1 MNISKINYFFTC
13 LKKNILKQ
21 GLKCPSCNSTKSSI
35 VDKKY
40 LVTSLRRC
48 KDCLLLYRTPGSTSE
63 ENKYFYQEEYRE
75 GFTTDYPDSEKL
87 KEMISSN
94 FQNTARD
101 YSEIIEILNIL
112 NIRFK
117 KDRSTLFDYG
127 CSWGYGSY
135 QLNKIFDV
143 KSYEISF
150 PRANYA
156 RHKLGVDVI
165 DDIELKSLIN
175 EDKKFDFFHMSHV
188 LEHVPNPSETLK
200 LGLRLLKKGGYL
212 VSFTPNGSME
222 NRKHN
227 LNWSKAWNMVHPT
240 FIDEKFYKN
249 FFKNKIYYI
258 GSSKY
263 NLKNIENFINN
274 DQCYIDD
281 LSGNELMII
290 AKNM

>member
-1 MNISKINYFFTC
+1 
-13 LKKNILKQ
+13 
-21 GLKCPSCNSTKSSI
+21 
-35 VDKKY
+35 
-40 LVTSLRRC
+40 
-48 KDCLLLYRTPGSTSE
+48 
-63 ENKYFYQEEYRE
+63 
-75 GFTTDYPDSEKL
+75 
-87 KEMISSN
+87 
-94 FQNTARD
+94 
-101 YSEIIEILNIL
+101 
-112 NIRFK
+112 
-117 KDRSTLFDYG
+117 
-127 CSWGYGSY
+127 
-135 QLNKIFDV
+135 
-143 KSYEISF
+143 
-150 PRANYA
+150 
-156 RHKLGVDVI
+156 
-165 DDIELKSLIN
+165 
-175 EDKKFDFFHMSHV
+175 MSHV